1 MHQKNIKSINK
12 RLFYFVLI
20 LTTTM
25 AVGCA
30 SFQEIKINNVSNVTL
45 KGINNNVVTFD
56 ITASI
61 ENPNPYRIKVK
72 PLELKVMLGDQTE
85 LGKVKPMDRLIIAK
99 KSTMNYTIS
108 VPIEVSNILSLGSA
122 FNMFSGKTPDLRITG
137 KIRASTWLYGKTFEF
152 NGYKL
157 TR

>member
-1 MHQKNIKSINK
+1 MYQENIKSINK
-12 RLFYFVLI
+12 QLFYFVLI
-20 LTTTM
+20 LTTTI
-25 AVGCA
+25 AVSCV

-61 ENPNPYRIKVK
+61 ENPNAYRIKVK
-72 PLELKVMLGDQTE
+72 PLELKVMIGDQTE
-85 LGKVKPMDRLIIAK
+85 LGKVKSMDHLVIAK
-99 KSTMNYTIS
+99 KSTKDYTIS
-108 VPIEVSNILSLGSA
+108 VPIEITNMLSLGSA
-122 FNMFSGKTPDLRITG
+122 FSMFSGKTPDLRLTG
-137 KIRASTWLYGKTFEF
+137 KIRANNFWYGKTFEL